1 MREKYSQ
8 DLIFWFFLAL
18 FVFSIYMI
26 GWLLLPFLSI
36 IVLAYVVA
44 GIFNPVYRL
53 ITVKDSINPPF
64 ASFLTCFLI
73 FFILFV
79 PIIYFIGK
87 LANEAQTLLF
97 MGKNA
102 LATGQIDSLLENSDV
117 FNKIKLL
124 LAKFDIQLAASDLN
138 RLIAE
143 SGQKIGLFLFEKANA
158 VLTNMLKFIAS
169 FFFML
174 LITFYLLL
182 DGEKFFEFIINLSPL
197 PREQD
202 EKLIQKF
209 KDMSGAI
216 LIGNGLCGVIQGFI
230 GGILFAFFGLPSP
243 FLWGVIMSLLA
254 FLPILG
260 IGVIFIPVSILFFL
274 KGQMVSGIFFVVFY
288 IVLSGSIEYLLKPKI
303 VGDRIKMHP
312 LLVFLAIIGGLNL
325 FGVLGIIYGPLIVTV
340 FFTMADIYYANYQ
353 TMVDSSE

>member
-8 DLIFWFFLAL
+8 NLIFWFFLAL
-18 FVFSIYMI
+18 FIFSIYMI

-87 LANEAQTLLF
+87 LANEAQILLV

-143 SGQKIGLFLFEKANA
+143 SGQKIGLFLFNKANA

-182 DGEKFFEFIINLSPL
+182 DGEKFFEFIVDLSPL
-197 PREQD
+197 PQEQD
-202 EKLIQKF
+202 EKLIQ
-209 KDMSGAI
+209 DMSGAI
-216 LIGNGLCGVIQGFI
+216 LIGNGLCGIIQGFI

-260 IGVIFIPVSILFFL
+260 IGVIFIPVSIFFFL
-274 KGQMVSGIFFVVFY
+274 KGQMASGIFFVVFY
-288 IVLSGSIEYLLKPKI
+288 IVLSGGIEYLLKPKI

-325 FGVLGIIYGPLIVTV
+325 FGVLGIIYGPLIVTG
-340 FFTMADIYYANYQ
+340 FFTMADIYYSNYQ
-353 TMVDSSE
+353 KMVESSE